1 MIGGI
6 TMEYSIKRIP
16 SNEDLQKLYL
26 SVGWDVYVKNNEDMT
41 VLLKNACYF
50 ITIWD
55 HDQLVGLTRVISDDH
70 SIAYVQDILIDPDY
84 QGNGIGSKL
93 LNMIKERFNHVRQV
107 VLMTDTSEKTINFYE
122 KNELLSLDKYDC
134 TAFMKINQ

>member
-1 MIGGI
+1 
-6 TMEYSIKRIP
+6 MEYSIKRIP

-50 ITIWD
+50 VTVWD
-55 HDQLVGLTRVISDDH
+55 NDQLLGLTRVISDDH

-122 KNELLSLDKYDC
+122 KNELLSLDKYGC

>member
-1 MIGGI
+1 
-6 TMEYSIKRIP
+6 MEYSIKRIP

-50 ITIWD
+50 VTVWD
-55 HDQLVGLTRVISDDH
+55 NDQLVGLTRVISDDH

-122 KNELLSLDKYDC
+122 KNELLSLDKYGC

>member
-1 MIGGI
+1 
-6 TMEYSIKRIP
+6 MEYSTKRIP
-16 SNEDLQKLYL
+16 SNGDLQKLYL

-50 ITIWD
+50 VTVWD
-55 HDQLVGLTRVISDDH
+55 NDQLLGLTRVISDDH

-84 QGNGIGSKL
+84 QGNGIGSNL

-122 KNELLSLDKYDC
+122 KNELLSLDKYGC

>member
-1 MIGGI
+1 
-6 TMEYSIKRIP
+6 MEYSIKRIP

-41 VLLKNACYF
+41 ALLKNAGYF
-50 ITIWD
+50 VTVWD
-55 HDQLVGLTRVISDDH
+55 NTQLVGLTRIISDDH

-134 TAFMKINQ
+134 TVFMKINQ

>member
-1 MIGGI
+1 
-6 TMEYSIKRIP
+6 MEYSTKRIP
-16 SNEDLQKLYL
+16 SNKDLQKLYL

-41 VLLKNACYF
+41 VLLKNTCYF
-50 ITIWD
+50 VTVWD
-55 HDQLVGLTRVISDDH
+55 NDQLVGLTRVISDDH
-70 SIAYVQDILIDPDY
+70 SIAYVQDILIDSGY

>member
-1 MIGGI
+1 
-6 TMEYSIKRIP
+6 MEYSTKRIP

-50 ITIWD
+50 VTVWD
-55 HDQLVGLTRVISDDH
+55 NDHLVGLTRVISDDH

-122 KNELLSLDKYDC
+122 KNELLSLDKYGC

>member
-1 MIGGI
+1 
-6 TMEYSIKRIP
+6 MEYSIKRIP
-16 SNEDLQKLYL
+16 NNEDLQKLYL

-41 VLLKNACYF
+41 VLLKNTCYF
-50 ITIWD
+50 VTVWD
-55 HDQLVGLTRVISDDH
+55 NDQLVGLTRIISDDH
-70 SIAYVQDILIDPDY
+70 SIAYVKDILIDPDY

>member
-1 MIGGI
+1 
-6 TMEYSIKRIP
+6 MEYSTKRIP

-26 SVGWDVYVKNNEDMT
+26 SVGWDVYVNNNEDMT
-41 VLLKNACYF
+41 VLLKNAYYF
-50 ITIWD
+50 VTVWD
-55 HDQLVGLTRVISDDH
+55 NDHLVGLTRVISDDH

-122 KNELLSLDKYDC
+122 KNELLSLDKYGC

>member
-1 MIGGI
+1 
-6 TMEYSIKRIP
+6 MEYSIKRIP

-50 ITIWD
+50 VTVWD
-55 HDQLVGLTRVISDDH
+55 NDQLVGLTRVISDDH
-70 SIAYVQDILIDPDY
+70 SIAYVQDILIELHY

-122 KNELLSLDKYDC
+122 KNELLSLDKYGC

>member
-1 MIGGI
+1 
-6 TMEYSIKRIP
+6 MEYSIKRIP
-16 SNEDLQKLYL
+16 NNEDLQKLYL

-41 VLLKNACYF
+41 MLLKNTCYF
-50 ITIWD
+50 VTVWD
-55 HDQLVGLTRVISDDH
+55 NDQLVGLTRVISDDH

>member
-1 MIGGI
+1 
-6 TMEYSIKRIP
+6 MEYSIKRIP

-41 VLLKNACYF
+41 VLLKNTCYF
-50 ITIWD
+50 VTVWD
-55 HDQLVGLTRVISDDH
+55 NDQLVGLTRIISDDH

-84 QGNGIGSKL
+84 QGNGKGSKL

>member
-1 MIGGI
+1 
-6 TMEYSIKRIP
+6 MEYSIKRIP

-41 VLLKNACYF
+41 VLLKNTCYF
-50 ITIWD
+50 VTVWD
-55 HDQLVGLTRVISDDH
+55 NDQLVGLTRVISDDH

-84 QGNGIGSKL
+84 QGNGMGSNL

>member
-1 MIGGI
+1 
-6 TMEYSIKRIP
+6 MEYSIKRIP
-16 SNEDLQKLYL
+16 NNEDLQKLYL

-41 VLLKNACYF
+41 VLLKNTCYF
-50 ITIWD
+50 VTVWD
-55 HDQLVGLTRVISDDH
+55 NDQLVGLTRIISDDY

-84 QGNGIGSKL
+84 QGNGIGSNL

>member
-1 MIGGI
+1 
-6 TMEYSIKRIP
+6 MEYSIKRIP
-16 SNEDLQKLYL
+16 NNEDLQKLYL

-41 VLLKNACYF
+41 VLLKNTCYF
-50 ITIWD
+50 VTVWD
-55 HDQLVGLTRVISDDH
+55 NDQLVGLTRIISDDH

-84 QGNGIGSKL
+84 QGNEKGSKL

>member
-1 MIGGI
+1 
-6 TMEYSIKRIP
+6 MEYSIKRIP

-41 VLLKNACYF
+41 VLLKKACYF
-50 ITIWD
+50 VTVWD
-55 HDQLVGLTRVISDDH
+55 NDQLLGLTRVISDDH
-70 SIAYVQDILIDPDY
+70 SIAYVQDILIDSDY

-122 KNELLSLDKYDC
+122 KNELLSLDKYGC

>member
-1 MIGGI
+1 
-6 TMEYSIKRIP
+6 MEYSIKRIP

-26 SVGWDVYVKNNEDMT
+26 SVGWDVYVKNNENMT
-41 VLLKNACYF
+41 VLLKNAYYF
-50 ITIWD
+50 VTVWD
-55 HDQLVGLTRVISDDH
+55 NDQLVGLTRVISDDH